1 MTNFDFKNLPRE
13 YVMTVYKY
21 YDAFIFEP
29 AVLTPYVFNS
39 VKIYFSYEK
48 ETFDKYA
55 KEDKII
61 LDVLGTLGNPDD
73 FRCWRECNP
82 KENPRAFLK
91 EKGYYNML
99 DS

>member
-1 MTNFDFKNLPRE
+1 MIDFKKVPRE

-21 YDAFIFEP
+21 YDTFIFEP
-29 AVLTPYVFNS
+29 AVLTSYITNPVY
-39 VKIYFSYEK
+39 IYFSYDK

-61 LDVLGTLGNPDD
+61 LDTLSILGNPED
-73 FRCWRECNP
+73 FKVWRESNK

>member
-1 MTNFDFKNLPRE
+1 MIDFKNVSRK

-29 AVLTPYVFNS
+29 AVLTSYITNS
-39 VKIYFSYEK
+39 VYIYFSYDK

-61 LDVLGTLGNPDD
+61 LDTLSTLGNPED
-73 FRCWRECNP
+73 FKVWRENNL
-82 KENPRAFLK
+82 KENPRVFLK
-91 EKGYYNML
+91 EKGNYNML